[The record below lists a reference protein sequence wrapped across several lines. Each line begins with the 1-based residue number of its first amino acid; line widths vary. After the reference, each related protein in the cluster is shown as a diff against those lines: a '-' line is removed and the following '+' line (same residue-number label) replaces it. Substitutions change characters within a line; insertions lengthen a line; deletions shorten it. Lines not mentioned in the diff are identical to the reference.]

1 MLAPAMLTYPYT
13 LTPDTNGTFLV
24 LFPDFPEATS
34 VGEDEQDAQ
43 VNALE
48 ALEAALEIYFDERRL
63 IPMPSEKT
71 SSPDAVT
78 LPAVVTSKVFLS
90 NEMIRQGVRKAEMAR
105 RLGVHTPQVDRLL
118 NLRHGSRIE
127 QVEAAL
133 GKLGRR
139 LEVSIV

>member
-1 MLAPAMLTYPYT
+1 MLTYPYT

-24 LFPDFPEATS
+24 LFPDFPEAAS

-48 ALEAALEIYFDERRL
+48 ALEAALEIYFDERRP
-63 IPMPSEKT
+63 IPLPAAGSV
-71 SSPDAVT
+71 SSRYSVT
-78 LPAVVTSKVFLS
+78 LPAVVTSKVYLS

>member
-1 MLAPAMLTYPYT
+1 MLTYPYT
-13 LTPDTNGTFLV
+13 LTPDTNGTLLV
-24 LFPDFPEATS
+24 LFPDFPEAAS
-34 VGEDEQDAQ
+34 VGDDEQDAQ

-48 ALEAALEIYFDERRL
+48 ALEAVLEIYFDERRL
-63 IPMPSEKT
+63 IPLPA
-71 SSPDAVT
+71 PDCSTPYSVT
-78 LPAVVTSKVFLS
+78 LPAVVTSKVYLS

>member
-1 MLAPAMLTYPYT
+1 MLTYPYT
-13 LTPDTNGTFLV
+13 LTPDTNGTLLV
-24 LFPDFPEATS
+24 LFPDFPEAAS
-34 VGEDEQDAQ
+34 VAEDEQDAP

-48 ALEAALEIYFDERRL
+48 ALEAALEIYFDERRP
-63 IPMPSEKT
+63 IPLPGSCT
-71 SSPDAVT
+71 DARHTVT

-118 NLRHGSRIE
+118 NLRHSSRIE

-133 GKLGRR
+133 QTLGRR
-139 LEVSIV
+139 LDVSIA

>member
-1 MLAPAMLTYPYT
+1 MLTYPYT
-13 LTPDTNGTFLV
+13 LTPDSNGTLLV
-24 LFPDFPEATS
+24 LFPDFPEAAS

-63 IPMPSEKT
+63 IPLPSDDV
-71 SSPDAVT
+71 SSPYAVT
-78 LPAVVTSKVFLS
+78 LPAVVTSKVYLS

-139 LEVSIV
+139 LDVSIV